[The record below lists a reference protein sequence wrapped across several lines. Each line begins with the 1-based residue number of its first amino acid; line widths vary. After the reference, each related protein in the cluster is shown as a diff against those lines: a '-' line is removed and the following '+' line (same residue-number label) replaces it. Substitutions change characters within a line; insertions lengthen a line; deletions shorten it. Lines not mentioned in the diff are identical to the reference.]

1 MACFVAALS
10 LLVLALAR
18 PSAVIESL
26 AIQGNVVLAIDVSA
40 SMRANDVEPSRLELA
55 KRLAKHFVAEH
66 SDVLRIAVVSFAG
79 TATAEADFAT
89 GREELFSA
97 IDRLGYQPG
106 TSVGYGIIEALTLI
120 FPRLNSQSLARA
132 ISDERPEPDKGADP
146 ASTHPASRRTP
157 GSYASAAIVLF
168 SDGQSPVGP
177 APADAARLA
186 ADHGVRIHT
195 IGIGTGEGS
204 VLREAGRAMRVQL
217 DEVPLRHIAES
228 TRASYVHGG
237 SVDWSTIVASIRRD
251 PSNEVTSTEVTAIV
265 AGFAALTA
273 LLGAMVSLRS
283 TLRIL

>member
-1 MACFVAALS
+1 M
-10 LLVLALAR
+10 
-18 PSAVIESL
+18 
-26 AIQGNVVLAIDVSA
+26 
-40 SMRANDVEPSRLELA
+40 
-55 KRLAKHFVAEH
+55 KH
-66 SDVLRIAVVSFAG
+66 R
-79 TATAEADFAT
+79 
-89 GREELFSA
+89 
-97 IDRLGYQPG
+97 
-106 TSVGYGIIEALTLI
+106 
-120 FPRLNSQSLARA
+120 
-132 ISDERPEPDKGADP
+132 
-146 ASTHPASRRTP
+146 
-157 GSYASAAIVLF
+157 AIVLF

-265 AGFAALTA
+265 AVFAALTA